1 MPLEVGGKTF
11 YKTKEVAEL
20 AGVTRQTLWRWQRDD
35 RIPAGRR
42 YRDRERLYTL
52 EEAETVHA
60 CAHRMEPRDVPS
72 KFESQLNL
80 FLISRFPA

>member
-20 AGVTRQTLWRWQRDD
+20 VGVTRQTLWRWQRDD
-35 RIPAGRR
+35 KILAGRR

-60 CAHRMEPRDVPS
+60 YAHLEPGRAPPE
-72 KFESQLNL
+72 F
-80 FLISRFPA
+80 